1 MVLDLPANTRALGM
15 GTAYSLAGS
24 ESDLLFANPALLTD
38 ATGFQISGSTWGL
51 NSFAGRASGAGEWLG
66 GGLGFG
72 LRVLEY
78 GATSDRSGVVAGDE
92 GQLLEEGRFGAGQLA
107 ATVGYG
113 REVGP
118 VKVGAS
124 GHLIRDRLASAGST
138 TAAFDVGVATRISDV
153 TVGISAQNLGPR
165 MDLAGESIP
174 LPQRFT
180 LGASSPRAWVGPLD
194 IAGSAAVTYR
204 VDGSWIPVAGLEVAW
219 WPVVGRTIVGRAG
232 YRHVPDESAAR
243 KWTAGGALEGD
254 RISFEYAYQGYDGF
268 EAAHHLGIRLR

>member
-1 MVLDLPANTRALGM
+1 MVLDLPASTRALGM
-15 GTAYSLAGS
+15 GTAYFLAGN

-51 NSFAGRASGAGEWLG
+51 ESFAGRASGAGEWLG

-78 GATSDRSGVVAGDE
+78 GATSDRSEVVAGDE
-92 GQLLEEGRFGAGQLA
+92 GQLLGEGRFGAGQLA
-107 ATVGYG
+107 ATLGYG
-113 REVGP
+113 REFGP

-124 GHLIRDRLASAGST
+124 GHLIRDRLSSSGST
-138 TAAFDVGVATRISDV
+138 TAAFDVGVATELFDV
-153 TVGISAQNLGPR
+153 TVGLSAQNLGPR

-174 LPQRFT
+174 LPQRFS

-194 IAGSAAVTYR
+194 IAGTAAVTYR
-204 VDGSWIPVAGLEVAW
+204 VDGTWIPAAGVEVAW
-219 WPVVGRTIVGRAG
+219 WPIVGRTIVGRAG
-232 YRHVPDESAAR
+232 YRHVPDGSMAR
-243 KWTAGGALEGD
+243 SWTAGGALEGD
-254 RISFEYAYQGYDGF
+254 RISFEYAYQGYEDF